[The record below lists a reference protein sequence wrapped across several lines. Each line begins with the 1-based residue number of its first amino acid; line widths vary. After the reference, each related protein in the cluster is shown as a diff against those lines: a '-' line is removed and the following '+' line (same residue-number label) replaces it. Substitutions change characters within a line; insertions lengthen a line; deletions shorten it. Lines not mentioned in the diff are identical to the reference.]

1 MTNCNIF
8 DTGVL
13 QVYIKY
19 VTSTL
24 QKRAP
29 GFFILQ
35 KLGSSSE
42 TSAESISDWVNWAGS
57 FKYIGIEAIV
67 TKYSNI
73 IEVSK
78 KVWSYLHSS
87 GSIWLPR
94 NGGLKYRDGSL
105 DTRMRSELWLRR
117 GSS

>member
-1 MTNCNIF
+1 MQACNT
-8 DTGVL
+8 DVL

-35 KLGSSSE
+35 KLGSSWE

-73 IEVSK
+73 MEVSK
-78 KVWSYLHSS
+78 KV
-87 GSIWLPR
+87 
-94 NGGLKYRDGSL
+94 
-105 DTRMRSELWLRR
+105 
-117 GSS
+117 

>member
-8 DTGVL
+8 DTGDTGVL

-19 VTSTL
+19 VTSAL

-42 TSAESISDWVNWAGS
+42 TSAESTSDWVNWAGS

-73 IEVSK
+73 MEASK
-78 KVWSYLHSS
+78 KV
-87 GSIWLPR
+87 
-94 NGGLKYRDGSL
+94 
-105 DTRMRSELWLRR
+105 
-117 GSS
+117 